1 MTKRAIT
8 TFTMVLCIAGLVAA
22 PARAAEETQTHLF
35 NAALT
40 LTGDCSTTLFDP
52 VPDPGLCPMPPGV
65 AGVDHP
71 STPFKEAGAIA
82 VDAYGNR
89 YVGSRGNSRVD
100 IFDSSGEFIS
110 SLSITGLGQFGR
122 LSQLAIDS
130 KGNLY
135 ATVTTDTFPFGGVKR
150 YPPTVYEPQTGNIL
164 YEEEPVTLE
173 GEDSNGNI
181 GPIDG
186 GESAPAVNPLN
197 DHLFIPG
204 GPVVPTSG
212 GGFVKE
218 YSSAAEGN
226 TLLDTF
232 GTGDLTTSRG
242 VAIDAKHGRIYA
254 TTYISKGGKNIPAVK
269 VFELDPPHALLGTI
283 DGAETPPGRFTAD
296 SVEGIGVAA
305 EEATGHLFVSDLGVA
320 TPRVF
325 EFGADFG
332 YLGQVKGPAAFKFID
347 AAQIAVDNGPD
358 SPTKGYLFVPSSEN
372 PPARSM
378 AFEPIPIPTPPAV
391 DSLSL
396 TGIAEEEA
404 VLHADVNPSGEASS
418 YRIEL
423 TTQQAFEEAGESF
436 GGATVLAEG
445 DLTAGNEAVAVS
457 AAALG
462 LEPGTAYRFRVVAK
476 NESGEDEAEAPFS
489 TYAPGDPSS
498 DCANEALRTG
508 ASAALPDCRAYELV
522 TPADTGG
529 RSPHGHGIWSGLYFP
544 TLEASPQGDRVS
556 FVIEGGIVPG
566 LGGTGGKNGDPY
578 LATRGA
584 TGWSGA
590 SAGPDGVESP
600 EPILGSVSADQGFSF
615 WGTDRGIGSAAIDDK
630 RTFYVRYPDGHS
642 ELIGRGALGNDPGA
656 EGRLITE
663 GGGHIV
669 FDTKDAFRASP
680 PQQLEPNAP
689 PNGTVAIYDRTADE
703 VTHVVSLLPGEVTPA
718 VGQNAGYTGASP
730 DGEGIAFSVGG
741 TLYLRVGN
749 EETYEIA
756 TGAEFAGVAEGG
768 KRIFYVEGGNLL
780 AFDATT
786 EETIEFSTTGDV
798 IPVNVA
804 KEGTRAYFVSPS
816 VLGGANPEGAT
827 AQAGKENLYLSEEGA
842 VEFVATVTDADVG
855 SPEGEGISHG
865 LGGWT
870 TALENIFPANDTSR
884 STRDGKVLV
893 FESSASLTGE
903 GTGGHHQIYRY
914 DATAGELQCLSCS
927 PTQTTPGADAVLQ
940 STSLGVGDSE
950 SRLGNVG
957 FLENVRDDGRRV
969 FFQSPEPLV
978 LADTDGL
985 LDVYEWEED
994 GVGSCHTPGGCVY
1007 LISSPN
1013 SARDEYLY
1021 GVSRGGDDVFFGTS
1035 DLLLPASDP
1044 DETPSIY
1051 DARVNGG
1058 FPPPNANAGE
1068 CLGEACQPGAVAPE
1082 DPTPASSTFQG
1093 AGNVRAEGKEA
1104 KPRCARGKKAVRR
1117 SAKVRCVAK
1126 KHKHNKSNHKRANA
1140 NGRAGR

>member
-8 TFTMVLCIAGLVAA
+8 TFTMVLCIVGLAAA

-40 LTGDCSTTLFDP
+40 LTGDCSTTLWDS

-65 AGVDHP
+65 KGVDHP
-71 STPFKEAGAIA
+71 NAPFQSPAAIA

-89 YVGSRGNSRVD
+89 YVGSKGSPSRVD
-100 IFDSSGEFIS
+100 VFSPTGEFITEVS
-110 SLSITGLGQFGR
+110 VPGVNKI
-122 LSQLAIDS
+122 AVDS
-130 KGNLY
+130 EGNLY
-135 ATVTTDTFPFGGVKR
+135 ATIVRNFPSPGEYAVKR
-150 YPPTVYEPQTGNIL
+150 YPPTVYEPQAGNIL
-164 YEEEPVTLE
+164 YEEAPVTLTGE
-173 GEDSNGNI
+173 GPNKSVIN
-181 GPIDG
+181 IDG
-186 GESAPAVNPLN
+186 AESAPAVNPLN

-232 GTGDLTTSRG
+232 GTADLTTSRG
-242 VAIDAKHGRIYA
+242 VAIDAAAGRVYA
-254 TTYISKGGKNIPAVK
+254 TTYIPVGGKNIPAVK
-269 VFELDPPHALLGTI
+269 VFELNAPHALLGTI

-418 YRIEL
+418 YRFEL
-423 TTQQAFEEAGESF
+423 TSQQAFDEEGGFA
-436 GGATVLAEG
+436 GATVLAEG
-445 DLTAGNEAVAVS
+445 DLAAGSEAVAVS
-457 AAALG
+457 TAALG

-529 RSPHGHGIWSGLYFP
+529 RPPFGHGLWNGLYFP

-615 WGTDRGIGSAAIDDK
+615 WGTDGGVGTAAIDGDI
-630 RTFYVRYPDGHS
+630 TFYVRYPDGHS
-642 ELIGRGALGNDPGA
+642 ELIGRGSLGSDPGA
-656 EGRLITE
+656 EGKLITE

-689 PNGTVAIYDRTADE
+689 PNGTFAVYDRTADE
-703 VTHVVSLLPGEVTPA
+703 VTHVVSLLPGEVTPGP
-718 VGQNAGYTGASP
+718 GQNAEYTGASA
-730 DGEGIAFSVGG
+730 DGKGIAFSIGT

-749 EETYEIA
+749 EETYEI
-756 TGAEFAGVAEGG
+756 GPGVEFAGVAEGG
-768 KRIFYVEGGNLL
+768 QRIFYVEGGDLL

-816 VLGGANPEGAT
+816 VLGGVNPEGAT

-842 VEFVATVTDADVG
+842 VEFVATVTEADVG
-855 SPEGEGISHG
+855 SAGPGGRIG

-870 TALENIFPANDTSR
+870 NALEKASPGDDSSR
-884 STRDGKVLV
+884 STPDGKALV
-893 FESSASLTGE
+893 FESSAPLTGE
-903 GTGGHHQIYRY
+903 EAGGHHQVYRY

-927 PTQTTPGADAVLQ
+927 PTQAAPSADAALQ
-940 STSLGVGDSE
+940 SASTQVGNSE
-950 SRLGNVG
+950 SRLATAGL
-957 FLENVRDDGRRV
+957 LENVRDDGRRA

-1013 SARDEYLY
+1013 SARNEYLY
-1021 GVSRGGDDVFFGTS
+1021 ALSRGSDDVFFTS
-1035 DLLLPASDP
+1035 RDLLAPALDP
-1044 DETPSIY
+1044 DESPSIY

-1068 CLGEACQPGAVAPE
+1068 CLGEACQPGAVAPD